1 MGAGR
6 RRLWWTHC
14 RARKDMVMWTHKCD
28 NIVISV
34 EKGSSCN
41 YCGKSEEEHGRLQS
55 EGSERRILSS

>member
-1 MGAGR
+1 
-6 RRLWWTHC
+6 
-14 RARKDMVMWTHKCD
+14 MVMWSHKCD